1 MNKKD
6 LLAKLLSTENI
17 TVLRQPVA
25 TASFNIETRVLTLPI
40 WKNLSENIENMLI
53 AHEVGHALYTPFRD
67 KDSKEFNDNKL
78 LHSWAN
84 VIEDVRIEKKIQ
96 NEYPGLK
103 KDFVSAYKELVDRNF
118 FGVKGRDLAKEQFIN
133 KTNLFY
139 KAGYNCG
146 VKFTAEEYN
155 YIKEIDTC
163 ETFDDVMKL
172 ARKLTAYSITK
183 NELEKQAL
191 QKLAALYLENGNGD
205 SQLGEELKGSLK
217 DLLMDELDAAG
228 NEVNGSESVANP
240 NVSENDTPETIQD
253 KFDKMLSKHTSN
265 NEFVMVDYNPKFVGF
280 NPYVSYTKYMADV
293 DNWLVI
299 RKNKE
304 DKEIANARSQ
314 GGLFEPW
321 ETTEDRIRK
330 ASGEFKTYLQETK
343 KEVNYLL
350 KEFEMRKSANQY
362 YKTKEHK
369 TGIIDIRKLASYKI
383 KEEIFKTI
391 QSLPKG
397 KNHGMVMLMDWS
409 GSMSGVLKDV
419 IKQVY
424 LMTSFCKIANIPFSV
439 LSFTNGIS
447 ENNPEKALTD
457 AERDKVL
464 GQRYIP
470 YDDKLS
476 PEENNK
482 RKAITVNQL
491 DVEMFKVVEILSH
504 KMSKDEYNKMG
515 ALLFSEVY
523 KDVSDYRLAS
533 TPLNESLYYMID
545 FLPRFKKLNNVQ
557 KLSFIV
563 LTDGEGHSLAPRR
576 FDSYSSYGSSASS
589 IRRHLYLRKNNKDYE
604 FKAYM
609 QTGTLIKMI
618 KDQDPNT
625 TCLAFSLIKNNRR
638 YISQTLSTISC
649 YSNGGDYRNVDESI
663 VIKVA
668 KDFKELGASALKEIN
683 EYDEYYLI
691 PVENLKPE
699 TLNIANDL
707 NSSKEKTA
715 SQIAKSFTKLLK
727 QNRNSRFLLTSFARQ
742 VA

>member
-17 TVLRQPVA
+17 TVSRQPVP
-25 TASFNIETRVLTLPI
+25 TASFNIETRVLTLPV

-53 AHEVGHALYTPFRD
+53 AHEVGHALYTPFR
-67 KDSKEFNDNKL
+67 KKETEEFNDNKL

-103 KDFVSAYKELVDRNF
+103 KDFISAYKELIDKNF
-118 FGVKGRDLAKEQFIN
+118 FGVKGRDLSKEQFIN
-133 KTNLFY
+133 KANLFY

-146 VKFTAEEYN
+146 VKFTTEEYG
-155 YIKEIDTC
+155 YIKEMDKC
-163 ETFDDVMKL
+163 ETFDDVMEL
-172 ARKLTAYSITK
+172 AKKLTAYSIAK

-191 QKLAALYLENGNGD
+191 EKLAALYLGKGNDDEQGD
-205 SQLGEELKGSLK
+205 QLKESFK
-217 DLLMDELDAAG
+217 DLIMDEIEDG
-228 NEVNGSESVANP
+228 MNGIESVAKP
-240 NVSENDTPETIQD
+240 NVSENDVSDTIQD
-253 KFDKMLSKHTSN
+253 NFDKMLSKHTSN
-265 NEFVMVDYNPKFVGF
+265 NEFVIIDYTPKFVGF
-280 NPYVSYTKYMADV
+280 DPYVPYTKYMADV
-293 DNWLVI
+293 DNWLAI
-299 RKNKE
+299 RKNQE
-304 DKEIANARSQ
+304 AEEIAKSKSQ
-314 GGLFEPW
+314 YGVNFQPW
-321 ETTEDRIRK
+321 DTTEDKIRI
-330 ASGEFKTYLQETK
+330 ASSEFKTYLQETK

-369 TGIIDIRKLASYKI
+369 TGVIDIRKLASYKI

-424 LMTSFCKIANIPFSV
+424 LMTSFCKIANIPFTV
-439 LSFTNGIS
+439 LAFTNGIS
-447 ENNPEKALTD
+447 DSNPERIAVETLKEKLM
-457 AERDKVL
+457 
-464 GQRYIP
+464 GPRYIS
-470 YDDKLS
+470 YDDNLS
-476 PEENNK
+476 PEENRAK
-482 RKAITVNQL
+482 KAMTAKEL
-491 DVEMFKVVEILSH
+491 DVEIFRVVEILSH

-523 KDVSDYRLAS
+523 KNVSNYKLAS
-533 TPLNESLYYMID
+533 TPLNESLLYMLD
-545 FLPRFKKLNNVQ
+545 FLPKFKKINNVQ

-563 LTDGEGHSLAPRR
+563 LTDGEGHTLHPRR
-576 FDSYSSYGSSASS
+576 FETYSSYARDGRS
-589 IRRHLYLRKNNKDYE
+589 ITKHLFLRKNNKDYE
-604 FKAYM
+604 FKSYM
-609 QTGTLIKMI
+609 QTGAAIQMI

-625 TCLAFSLIKNNRR
+625 TCLAFSLIRNNKRH
-638 YISQTLSTISC
+638 ISNTLSQISC
-649 YSNGGDYRNVDESI
+649 YTNGGEFKSADESQ
-663 VIKVA
+663 VIRIA
-668 KDFKELGASALKEIN
+668 KDFKELGACALTKIN
-683 EYDEYYLI
+683 AYDEYYLI
-691 PVENLKPE
+691 PIENVKPE
-699 TLNIANDL
+699 SLNIANDL

-727 QNRNSRFLLTSFARQ
+727 QNRNSRFLLTSFAKQ

>member
-17 TVLRQPVA
+17 TVSRQPVP
-25 TASFNIETRVLTLPI
+25 TASFNIETRVLTLPV

-53 AHEVGHALYTPFRD
+53 AHEVGHALYTPFR
-67 KDSKEFNDNKL
+67 KKETEEFNDNKL

-103 KDFVSAYKELVDRNF
+103 KDFISAYKELIDKNF
-118 FGVKGRDLAKEQFIN
+118 FGVKGRDLSKEQFIN
-133 KTNLFY
+133 KANLFY

-146 VKFTAEEYN
+146 VKFTTEEYG
-155 YIKEIDTC
+155 YIKEMDKC
-163 ETFDDVMKL
+163 ETFDDVMEL
-172 ARKLTAYSITK
+172 AKKLTAYSIAK

-191 QKLAALYLENGNGD
+191 EKLAALYLGKGNDDEQGD
-205 SQLGEELKGSLK
+205 QLKESFK
-217 DLLMDELDAAG
+217 DLIMDEIEDG
-228 NEVNGSESVANP
+228 MNGIESVANP
-240 NVSENDTPETIQD
+240 NVSENDVSDTIQD
-253 KFDKMLSKHTSN
+253 NFDKMLSKHTSN
-265 NEFVMVDYNPKFVGF
+265 NEFVIIDYTPKFVGF
-280 NPYVSYTKYMADV
+280 DPYVPYTKYMADV
-293 DNWLVI
+293 DNWLAI
-299 RKNKE
+299 RKNQEAEEMAKT
-304 DKEIANARSQ
+304 KSQ
-314 GGLFEPW
+314 YGVNFQPW
-321 ETTEDRIRK
+321 DTTEDKIRI
-330 ASGEFKTYLQETK
+330 ASNEFKTYLQETK

-369 TGIIDIRKLASYKI
+369 TGVIDIRKLASYKI

-424 LMTSFCKIANIPFSV
+424 LMTSFCKIANIPFTV
-439 LSFTNGIS
+439 LAFTNGIS
-447 ENNPEKALTD
+447 DSNPERIAVETLK
-457 AERDKVL
+457 DKL
-464 GQRYIP
+464 MGPRYIS
-470 YDDKLS
+470 YDDNLS
-476 PEENNK
+476 PEENRAK
-482 RKAITVNQL
+482 KAMTVKEL
-491 DVEMFKVVEILSH
+491 DVEIFRVVEILSH

-523 KDVSDYRLAS
+523 KNVSNYKLAS
-533 TPLNESLYYMID
+533 TPLNESLLYMLD
-545 FLPRFKKLNNVQ
+545 FLPKFKKMNNVQ

-563 LTDGEGHSLAPRR
+563 LTDGEGHSLLPRR
-576 FDSYSSYGSSASS
+576 FETYSSYARDGRS
-589 IRRHLYLRKNNKDYE
+589 ITKHLFLRKNNKDYE
-604 FKAYM
+604 FKSYM
-609 QTGTLIKMI
+609 QTGAAIQMI

-625 TCLAFSLIKNNRR
+625 TCLAFSLIRNNKRH
-638 YISQTLSTISC
+638 ISNTLSQISC
-649 YSNGGDYRNVDESI
+649 YTNGGEFKSADESQ
-663 VIKVA
+663 VIRIA
-668 KDFKELGASALKEIN
+668 KDFKELGACALTKIN
-683 EYDEYYLI
+683 AYDEYYLI
-691 PVENLKPE
+691 PIENVKPE
-699 TLNIANDL
+699 SLNIANDL

-727 QNRNSRFLLTSFARQ
+727 QNRNSRFLLTSFAKQ

>member
-25 TASFNIETRVLTLPI
+25 TASFNVETRVLTLPV

-53 AHEVGHALYTPFRD
+53 AHEVGHALYTPFR
-67 KDSKEFNDNKL
+67 KSETEEFNNNKL

-118 FGVKGRDLAKEQFIN
+118 FGVKGRDLVKEQFIN
-133 KTNLFY
+133 KANLFY

-146 VKFTAEEYN
+146 VKFTTEEYG
-155 YIKEIDTC
+155 YIKEIDNC

-172 ARKLTAYSITK
+172 AKKLTAYSVAK
-183 NELEKQAL
+183 KELEKQAL
-191 QKLAALYLENGNGD
+191 EKLAALYLQNGD
-205 SQLGEELKGSLK
+205 ENEQGEQLKDSLK
-217 DLLMDELDAAG
+217 DLLMDELDENG
-228 NEVNGSESVANP
+228 NKIGGSKSNP
-240 NVSENDTPETIQD
+240 EITVPETDNTTEQTIQD
-253 KFDKMLSKHTSN
+253 KFDNMLSKHTSN

-280 NPYVSYTKYMADV
+280 DPYVPYTKYMADV
-293 DNWLVI
+293 DAWLAI
-299 RKNKE
+299 RKTKE
-304 DKEIANARSQ
+304 DLELLNAKKA
-314 GGLFEPW
+314 GHEGW
-321 ETTEDRIRK
+321 ETTEDKIRL
-330 ASGEFKTYLQETK
+330 ASIEFNSYLQETK

-362 YKTKEHK
+362 YRTKEHK
-369 TGIIDIRKLASYKI
+369 TGVIDIRKLASYKI

-409 GSMSGVLKDV
+409 GSMSSILKDV

-424 LMTSFCKIANIPFSV
+424 LMTSFCKIANIPFTV
-439 LSFTNGIS
+439 LAFTNGIS
-447 ENNPEKALTD
+447 DSNPEKALCD
-457 AERDKVL
+457 VERTKQF
-464 GQRYIP
+464 GERYIP
-470 YDDKLS
+470 YDNKLS
-476 PEENNK
+476 PEENQAK
-482 RKAITVNQL
+482 KTISTNQL
-491 DVEMFKVVEILSH
+491 DVEMFRVVELLSN
-504 KMSKDEYNKMG
+504 KMSKEEYNKMG
-515 ALLFSEVY
+515 ALLFSEMY
-523 KDVSDYRLAS
+523 KNVSNYKLAS

-563 LTDGEGHSLAPRR
+563 LTDGEGHSIYPRR
-576 FDSYSSYGSSASS
+576 FESYSSYGST
-589 IRRHLYLRKNNKDYE
+589 IKKHLYLRKDNKDYE
-604 FKAYM
+604 FKTYM
-609 QTGTLIKMI
+609 QTGALIKMI

-625 TCLAFSLIKNNRR
+625 TCLAFSLIRNNRR
-638 YISQTLSTISC
+638 YISNTLSQLTT
-649 YSNGGDYRNVDESI
+649 YTNNGSMGCADESS
-663 VIKVA
+663 VIKIA

-683 EYDEYYLI
+683 SYDEYYLI
-691 PVENLKPE
+691 PIESIKPE
-699 TLNIANDL
+699 ALNITNDL
-707 NSSKEKTA
+707 NSTKEKTA
-715 SQIAKSFTKLLK
+715 NQIAKSFTKLLK
-727 QNRNSRFLLTSFARQ
+727 QNRNSRFLLTSFAKQ

>member
-25 TASFNIETRVLTLPI
+25 TASFNVETRVLTLPV

-53 AHEVGHALYTPFRD
+53 AHEVGHALYTPFR
-67 KDSKEFNDNKL
+67 KSETEEFNNNKL

-118 FGVKGRDLAKEQFIN
+118 FGVKGRDLVKEQFIN
-133 KTNLFY
+133 KANLFY

-146 VKFTAEEYN
+146 VKFTAEEYG
-155 YIKEIDTC
+155 YIKEIDNC

-172 ARKLTAYSITK
+172 AKKLTAYSVAK
-183 NELEKQAL
+183 KELEKQAL
-191 QKLAALYLENGNGD
+191 EKLAALYLQNGD
-205 SQLGEELKGSLK
+205 ENEQGEQLKDSLKG
-217 DLLMDELDAAG
+217 LLMDELDADG
-228 NEVNGSESVANP
+228 NKIGGSKSNP
-240 NVSENDTPETIQD
+240 ETTVLETDNTTEETIQD
-253 KFDKMLSKHTSN
+253 KFDNMLSKHTSN
-265 NEFVMVDYNPKFVGF
+265 NEFVIVDYNPKFVGF
-280 NPYVSYTKYMADV
+280 DPYVPYKKYMTDV
-293 DNWLVI
+293 DAWLAI
-299 RKNKE
+299 RKTKE
-304 DKEIANARSQ
+304 DLELANAKKAGH
-314 GGLFEPW
+314 GGW
-321 ETTEDRIRK
+321 ETTEDKIRL
-330 ASGEFKTYLQETK
+330 ASIEFNSYLQETK

-369 TGIIDIRKLASYKI
+369 TGVIDIRKLASYKI

-409 GSMSGVLKDV
+409 GSMSGILKDV

-424 LMTSFCKIANIPFSV
+424 LMTSFCKIANIPFTV
-439 LSFTNGIS
+439 LAFTNGIS
-447 ENNPEKALTD
+447 DSNPEKALCD
-457 AERDKVL
+457 VERTKQF
-464 GQRYIP
+464 GERYIP

-476 PEENNK
+476 PEENQA
-482 RKAITVNQL
+482 RKSITNQL
-491 DVEMFKVVEILSH
+491 DVEMFRVVEILSN
-504 KMSKDEYNKMG
+504 KMNKEEYNKMG

-523 KDVSDYRLAS
+523 KNVSNYKLAS

-563 LTDGEGHSLAPRR
+563 LTDGEGHSIQPRR
-576 FDSYSSYGSSASS
+576 FESYSYS
-589 IRRHLYLRKNNKDYE
+589 IKKHLYLRKDNKEYE
-604 FKAYM
+604 FKTYM
-609 QTGTLIKMI
+609 QTGTLIKII

-625 TCLAFSLIKNNRR
+625 TCLAFSLIRNNRR
-638 YISQTLSTISC
+638 HISNTLSHLNSYT
-649 YSNGGDYRNVDESI
+649 NDGQFGNADEST
-663 VIKVA
+663 VIKIA
-668 KDFKELGASALKEIN
+668 KDFKELGASALKQVN
-683 EYDEYYLI
+683 SYDEYYLI
-691 PVENLKPE
+691 PIENIKPE
-699 TLNIANDL
+699 ALNIVNDL
-707 NSSKEKTA
+707 NSTKEKTA
-715 SQIAKSFTKLLK
+715 NQIAKSFTKLLK
-727 QNRNSRFLLTSFARQ
+727 QNRNSRFLLTSFAKQ

>member
-25 TASFNIETRVLTLPI
+25 TASFNIETRVLTLPV

-84 VIEDVRIEKKIQ
+84 VIEDVRIEKNIQ
-96 NEYPGLK
+96 KEYPGLK

-118 FGVKGRDLAKEQFIN
+118 FGVKGRDLAKEQLIN
-133 KTNLFY
+133 KANLFY

-146 VKFTAEEYN
+146 VKFTTEEYN

-163 ETFDDVMKL
+163 ETFDDVMEL
-172 ARKLTAYSITK
+172 ARKLTAYSIAK

-191 QKLAALYLENGNGD
+191 EKLAALYLTNGD
-205 SQLGEELKGSLK
+205 DSEQGEQLKDSLK
-217 DLLMDELDAAG
+217 DLLMDEIEDEA
-228 NEVNGSESVANP
+228 NEANGIESVSNP
-240 NVSENDTPETIQD
+240 KVSENDIPETSQD
-253 KFDKMLSKHTSN
+253 NFDKMLSKHTSN
-265 NEFVMVDYNPKFVGF
+265 NEFVIIDYTPKFVGF
-280 NPYVSYTKYMADV
+280 DPYVPYTKYMADV
-293 DNWLVI
+293 DNWLAI

-304 DKEIANARSQ
+304 DIELANSKSQ
-314 GGLFEPW
+314 YSANFIPW
-321 ETTEDRIRK
+321 DTTEDKIRI
-330 ASGEFKTYLQETK
+330 ASSEFQTYLQETK

-409 GSMSGVLKDV
+409 GSMTNVLKDV

-424 LMTSFCKIANIPFSV
+424 LMTSFCKIANIPFTV
-439 LSFTNGIS
+439 LAFTNGIS
-447 ENNPEKALTD
+447 DSNPEKAAVEALK
-457 AERDKVL
+457 EKMM
-464 GQRYIP
+464 GPRYIS
-470 YDDKLS
+470 YNDNLS
-476 PEENNK
+476 PEENRAK
-482 RKAITVNQL
+482 KAMTAKEL
-491 DVEMFKVVEILSH
+491 DVEMFRVVEILSH

-515 ALLFSEVY
+515 ALLFSEQFKNVSNY
-523 KDVSDYRLAS
+523 KLAS
-533 TPLNESLYYMID
+533 TPLNESLLYMID
-545 FLPRFKKLNNVQ
+545 FLPKFKKINNVQ

-563 LTDGEGHSLAPRR
+563 LTDGEGHSLSPRR
-576 FDSYSSYGSSASS
+576 FETYSSYNRDGKS
-589 IRRHLYLRKNNKDYE
+589 ITKHLFLRKNNKDYE
-604 FKAYM
+604 YKAYM
-609 QTGTLIKMI
+609 QTGATIQMI

-625 TCLAFSLIKNNRR
+625 TCLAFSLIRNNRR
-638 YISQTLSTISC
+638 QISNTISSISC
-649 YSNGGDYRNVDESI
+649 YSNGGAYKNANESV
-663 VIKVA
+663 VIKIA
-668 KDFKELGASALKEIN
+668 KDFKELGASALTKIN
-683 EYDEYYLI
+683 AYDEYYLI
-691 PVENLKPE
+691 PIENIKTE
-699 TLNIANDL
+699 SLNIANDL

>member
-25 TASFNIETRVLTLPI
+25 TASFNIENRVLTLPV

-67 KDSKEFNDNKL
+67 KETIEFLDNKL

-103 KDFVSAYKELVDRNF
+103 KDFTSAYKELIDRNF
-118 FGVKGRDLAKEQFIN
+118 FGVKGRDLSKEQFIN
-133 KTNLFY
+133 KANLFY

-146 VKFTAEEYN
+146 VKFTAEEYG
-155 YIKEIDTC
+155 YIKEMDKC
-163 ETFDDVMKL
+163 ETFDDVMVL
-172 ARKLTAYSITK
+172 ARKLTAYSIAK

-191 QKLAALYLENGNGD
+191 EKLAALYLGKGD
-205 SQLGEELKGSLK
+205 DNEQGDQLKESFK
-217 DLLMDELDAAG
+217 DLIMDEIEDG
-228 NEVNGSESVANP
+228 MNGTESVAKP
-240 NVSENDTPETIQD
+240 NVSENDVLNTVQD
-253 KFDKMLSKHTSN
+253 NFDKMLSKHTSN
-265 NEFVMVDYNPKFVGF
+265 NEFVIIDYTPKFVGF
-280 NPYVSYTKYMADV
+280 DPYVPYTKYMADV
-293 DNWLVI
+293 DNWLAI
-299 RKNKE
+299 RKNQE
-304 DKEIANARSQ
+304 DIELSKARGQYGANFQ
-314 GGLFEPW
+314 PW
-321 ETTEDRIRK
+321 DTTEDKIRI
-330 ASGEFKTYLQETK
+330 ASSEFKTYLQETK

-369 TGIIDIRKLASYKI
+369 TGVIDIRKLASYKI

-409 GSMSGVLKDV
+409 GSMSSVLKDV

-424 LMTSFCKIANIPFSV
+424 LMTSFCKIANIPFTV
-439 LSFTNGIS
+439 LAFTNGIS
-447 ENNPEKALTD
+447 DSNPEKAAVEALK
-457 AERDKVL
+457 DKIM
-464 GQRYIP
+464 GPRYIS
-470 YDDKLS
+470 YDDNLS
-476 PEENNK
+476 PEENRAK
-482 RKAITVNQL
+482 KAMTVKEL
-491 DVEMFKVVEILSH
+491 DIEMFRVVEILSH

-523 KDVSDYRLAS
+523 KNVSNYKLAS
-533 TPLNESLYYMID
+533 TPLNESLLYMLD
-545 FLPRFKKLNNVQ
+545 FLPKFKKMNNVQ

-576 FDSYSSYGSSASS
+576 FESYSSYSRDGKS
-589 IRRHLYLRKNNKDYE
+589 ITKHLFLRKNNKDYE

-609 QTGTLIKMI
+609 QTGAAIQMI

-625 TCLAFSLIKNNRR
+625 TCLAFSLLRNNRR
-638 YISQTLSTISC
+638 HISNTLSHISC
-649 YSNGGDYRNVDESI
+649 YSNGGEYKSADESA
-663 VIKVA
+663 VIKIA
-668 KDFKELGASALKEIN
+668 KDFKELGASALTKIN
-683 EYDEYYLI
+683 AYDEYYLI
-691 PVENLKPE
+691 PIENVKPE
-699 TLNIANDL
+699 SLNIANDL
-707 NSSKEKTA
+707 NSLTEKTA

-727 QNRNSRFLLTSFARQ
+727 QNRNSRFLLTSFAKQ

>member
-17 TVLRQPVA
+17 TVSRQPVP

-53 AHEVGHALYTPFRD
+53 AHEVGHALYTPFR
-67 KDSKEFNDNKL
+67 KKETEEFIGNNL

-103 KDFVSAYKELVDRNF
+103 KDFISAYKELVDKNF
-118 FGVKGRDLAKEQFIN
+118 FGVKGRDLSKEQFIN
-133 KTNLFY
+133 KANLFY

-146 VKFTAEEYN
+146 VKFTTEEYG
-155 YIKEIDTC
+155 YIKEMDKC
-163 ETFDDVMKL
+163 ETFDDVMEL
-172 ARKLTAYSITK
+172 ARKLTAYSIAK

-191 QKLAALYLENGNGD
+191 EKLAALYLGKGD
-205 SQLGEELKGSLK
+205 DNEQGDQLKESFK
-217 DLLMDELDAAG
+217 DLIMDEIEDG
-228 NEVNGSESVANP
+228 MNGTESVAKP
-240 NVSENDTPETIQD
+240 NVSENDVLNTVQD
-253 KFDKMLSKHTSN
+253 NFDKMLSKHTSN
-265 NEFVMVDYNPKFVGF
+265 NEFVIIDYAPKFVGF
-280 NPYVSYTKYMADV
+280 DPYVPYTKYMADV
-293 DNWLVI
+293 DNWLAI
-299 RKNKE
+299 RKNQE
-304 DKEIANARSQ
+304 DIELANSKSKYGANFQ
-314 GGLFEPW
+314 PW
-321 ETTEDRIRK
+321 DTTEDKIRI
-330 ASGEFKTYLQETK
+330 ASSEFKTYLQETK

-369 TGIIDIRKLASYKI
+369 TGVIDIRKLASYKI

-409 GSMSGVLKDV
+409 GSMSSVLKDV

-424 LMTSFCKIANIPFSV
+424 LMTSFCKIANIPFTV
-439 LSFTNGIS
+439 LAFTNGIS
-447 ENNPEKALTD
+447 DSNPEKAAVEALK
-457 AERDKVL
+457 DKIM
-464 GQRYIP
+464 GPRYIS
-470 YDDKLS
+470 YDDNLS
-476 PEENNK
+476 PEENRAK
-482 RKAITVNQL
+482 KAMTVKEL
-491 DVEMFKVVEILSH
+491 DVEMFRVVEILSH

-523 KDVSDYRLAS
+523 KNVSNYKLAS
-533 TPLNESLYYMID
+533 TPLNESLLYMLD
-545 FLPRFKKLNNVQ
+545 FLPKFKKMNNVQ

-563 LTDGEGHSLAPRR
+563 LTDGEGHSLLPRR
-576 FDSYSSYGSSASS
+576 FETYSSYARDGRS
-589 IRRHLYLRKNNKDYE
+589 ITKHLFLRKNNKDYE
-604 FKAYM
+604 FKSYM
-609 QTGTLIKMI
+609 QTGAAIQMI

-625 TCLAFSLIKNNRR
+625 TCLAFSLIRNNKRH
-638 YISQTLSTISC
+638 ISNTLSQISC
-649 YSNGGDYRNVDESI
+649 YTNGGEFKSADESQ
-663 VIKVA
+663 VIRIA
-668 KDFKELGASALKEIN
+668 KDFKELGACALTKIN
-683 EYDEYYLI
+683 AYDEYYLI
-691 PVENLKPE
+691 PIENVKPE
-699 TLNIANDL
+699 SLNIANDL

-727 QNRNSRFLLTSFARQ
+727 QNRNSRFLLTSFAKQ

>member
-25 TASFNIETRVLTLPI
+25 TASFNVETRVLTLPV

-84 VIEDVRIEKKIQ
+84 VIEDVRIEKNIQ
-96 NEYPGLK
+96 KEYPGLK

-133 KTNLFY
+133 KANLFY

-155 YIKEIDTC
+155 YIKEIDNC

-172 ARKLTAYSITK
+172 AKKLTAYSIAK

-191 QKLAALYLENGNGD
+191 EKLAALYLENGNGD
-205 SQLGEELKGSLK
+205 ENEQGENLKGSLK
-217 DLLMDELDAAG
+217 DLLMDEMEDEM
-228 NEVNGSESVANP
+228 NSMNGIESVEKP
-240 NVSENDTPETIQD
+240 KVSENDIQETIQD

-265 NEFVMVDYNPKFVGF
+265 NEFVMVDYTPKFVGF
-280 NPYVSYTKYMADV
+280 DPYVPYTKYMADV
-293 DNWLVI
+293 DNWLAI

-304 DKEIANARSQ
+304 DIELANSKSQ
-314 GGLFEPW
+314 YGANFQPW
-321 ETTEDRIRK
+321 ETTEDKIRI

-369 TGIIDIRKLASYKI
+369 TGVIDIRKLASYKI

-409 GSMSGVLKDV
+409 GSMSSVLKDV

-424 LMTSFCKIANIPFSV
+424 LMTSFCKIANIPFTV
-439 LSFTNGIS
+439 LAFTNGIS
-447 ENNPEKALTD
+447 ETNPEKIATD
-457 AERDKVL
+457 AERDKVF
-464 GQRYIP
+464 GERYIS

-476 PEENNK
+476 IEENHARRAMAVK
-482 RKAITVNQL
+482 QL
-491 DVEMFKVVEILSH
+491 DVEMFKVVEILSN

-515 ALLFSEVY
+515 ALLFSGVY
-523 KDVSDYRLAS
+523 KDVSNYRLAS

-545 FLPRFKKLNNVQ
+545 FLPKFKKLNNVQ

-576 FDSYSSYGSSASS
+576 FESYGSIGSS
-589 IRRHLYLRKNNKDYE
+589 IKRHLYLRKNNKDYE
-604 FKAYM
+604 FKTYM
-609 QTGTLIKMI
+609 QTGALIKMI

-625 TCLAFSLIKNNRR
+625 TCLAFSLIRNNRR
-638 YISQTLSTISC
+638 YISQTLSQISC
-649 YSNGGDYRNVDESI
+649 YSNGGEYSNTDESV

-668 KDFKELGASALKEIN
+668 KDFKELGASALKQIN

-691 PVENLKPE
+691 PIENIKPE
-699 TLNIANDL
+699 ALNIANDL
-707 NSSKEKTA
+707 NSLKEKTA
-715 SQIAKSFTKLLK
+715 NQIAKSFTKLLK